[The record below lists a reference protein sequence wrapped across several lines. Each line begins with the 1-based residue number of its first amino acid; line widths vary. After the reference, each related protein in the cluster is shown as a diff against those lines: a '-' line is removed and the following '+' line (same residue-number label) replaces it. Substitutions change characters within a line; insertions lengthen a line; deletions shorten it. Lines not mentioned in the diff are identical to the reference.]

1 MSLDIQ
7 AAINWAM
14 SQVGYHEDDSGN
26 TPWSDRWGFPYGAWC
41 GMYYQSAIEAG
52 GGTVGDGGNV
62 PHTHYTPDGAQG
74 FADWGLWTTVPQP
87 GDAIYF
93 DWDSEGLDG
102 PKYNIDH
109 IGMVVNADNWPD
121 YVETVEG
128 NISNS
133 VVNTIRYNNGQ
144 IVGFGR
150 PRGAAVAPEPK
161 PIPQPQPEPQAPI
174 TEEDDALNIYVGGNG
189 KGAWFLQAG
198 GKLIPI
204 SKGDVTLKQRPAVNV
219 VYCTDAFIQRLAKT
233 LPVAR

>member
-41 GMYYQSAIEAG
+41 GMFYQSAIEAG

-62 PHTHYTPDGAQG
+62 PYTHYTPDGSQS
-74 FADWGLWTTVPQP
+74 FADWGLWTTDPIP
-87 GDAIYF
+87 GAAVYF
-93 DWDSEGLDG
+93 DWGYGGLDG
-102 PKYNIDH
+102 SKGNIDH
-109 IGMVVNADNWPD
+109 IGMVVNCDNWPD

-144 IVGFGR
+144 ITGFGI
-150 PRGAAVAPEPK
+150 PRDVASKPTPTPQPKPEPV
-161 PIPQPQPEPQAPI
+161 API
-174 TEEDDALNIYVGGNG
+174 TEEDEALNIYVGGNG
-189 KGAWFLQAG
+189 KGSWFLQANG
-198 GKLIPI
+198 HLIPV

-219 VYCTDAFIQRLAKT
+219 IYCTDAFIQRLAKT